1 MPKIVDHEQQRIQI
15 LNGSFELFARQGY
28 SALTMRQIASGV
40 GISTGALYHYFPT
53 KEGMFEEMF
62 AHMSREVVSDAVA
75 MLNGD
80 EDSADRLAVLMHY
93 VQTNESRL
101 QGMLFLILDYYRYQ
115 NPDDATDFSRQIVGF
130 FRQMLAEQVGLKDG
144 DPDRAAAILSSILGI
159 LFHRLLDPAH
169 EFERLARFAP
179 GVSDASAAD
188 SATPS

>member
-1 MPKIVDHEQQRIQI
+1 MPKIVDHAQQRIQI

-28 SALTMRQIASGV
+28 SALTMRQIATAV

-62 AHMSREVVSDAVA
+62 AHMSRAVVAEAVA
-75 MLNGD
+75 MLQGD
-80 EDSADRLAVLMHY
+80 EDSADRLAVLMRY
-93 VQTNESRL
+93 VQANESRL
-101 QGMLFLILDYYRYQ
+101 QSMLFLILDYYRYQ

-130 FRQMLAEQVGLKDG
+130 FRQMLAEQIGFD

-169 EFERLARFAP
+169 DFERLLRFAP
-179 GVSDASAAD
+179 GVPDD
-188 SATPS
+188 SASDRQTHA